1 MKKRQ
6 KVVETI
12 NETKYWFFEKVNKID
27 KPSTNQSRMRRK
39 TLSYKIELKRG
50 TSEQIS
56 RKSKESCGNIL
67 QTYTNKWKI

>member
-67 QTYTNKWKI
+67 QTHTNKWKI